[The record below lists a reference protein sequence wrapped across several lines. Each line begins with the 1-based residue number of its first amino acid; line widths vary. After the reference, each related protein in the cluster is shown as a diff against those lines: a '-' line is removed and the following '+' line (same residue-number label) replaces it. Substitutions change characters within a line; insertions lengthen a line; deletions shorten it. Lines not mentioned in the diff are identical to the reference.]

1 MGQSG
6 ERQAPW
12 ARWNHG
18 NRAYESSSVVSG
30 ERMEQG
36 RWLDRLMQ
44 QCHGVSGLLD
54 RVFCW
59 VLGARIIGG
68 GILFPLHGYL
78 AVIVA

>member
-1 MGQSG
+1 MGTLESRRPGIRQFIHDFWMSG
-6 ERQAPW
+6 W
-12 ARWNHG
+12 
-18 NRAYESSSVVSG
+18 NRA
-30 ERMEQG
+30 G
-36 RWLDRLMQ
+36 RWLDRLMP